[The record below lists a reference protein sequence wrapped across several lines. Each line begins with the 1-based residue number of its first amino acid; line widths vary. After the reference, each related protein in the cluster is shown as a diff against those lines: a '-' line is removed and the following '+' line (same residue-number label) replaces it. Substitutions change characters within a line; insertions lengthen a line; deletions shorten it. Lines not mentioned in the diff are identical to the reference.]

1 MTEYTEY
8 GEYTLGVSGAE
19 GVIIETR
26 DFKILKEDGLKE
38 AIEALVSEHMRA
50 NEIDTSE
57 TGGYDNDPMECQY
70 ETYSEMLLAL
80 LSNSWTISPMGIEE
94 EIFEA
99 LVQSG
104 YVSNGLVLQQD
115 YYKNKYNN
123 YYVSNSSFQRAVK
136 TTELFVH
143 PADLVKLLAESGQIE
158 ILGSSTVKVLQP
170 LQSQLNVET

>member
-1 MTEYTEY
+1 MSEYTQY

-57 TGGYDNDPMECQY
+57 TGGYDNDPMDCEYQ
-70 ETYSEMLLAL
+70 TYSEMLLAL

-104 YVSNGLVLQQD
+104 HVSNGLVLQQD

-143 PADLVKLLAESGQIE
+143 PADLLKLLAESEQIE
-158 ILGSSTVKVLQP
+158 IIGKSTVKVLQP
-170 LQSQLNVET
+170 LRSKLNAKS

>member
-1 MTEYTEY
+1 
-8 GEYTLGVSGAE
+8 
-19 GVIIETR
+19 
-26 DFKILKEDGLKE
+26 
-38 AIEALVSEHMRA
+38 MRG

-57 TGGYDNDPMECQY
+57 TGGYDGDQMDCEYQ
-70 ETYSEMLLAL
+70 TYSEMLLAL

-104 YVSNGLVLQQD
+104 HVSNGLVLQQS
-115 YYKNKYNN
+115 YYKNKYDN
-123 YYVSNSSFQRAVK
+123 YCVLNSPFQRAVK

-158 ILGSSTVKVLQP
+158 ILGNSTVKVLPP
-170 LQSQLNVET
+170 LKKRLNVQT